1 MKASDTNINFLYL
14 NVCGLKPKLNIPEFN
29 ELIQTYDI
37 VSCVETKLD
46 DLDIVN
52 VDNFVVVQK
61 NRKQKV
67 KRKSGGIAVMIKKNI
82 YKHFEYV
89 DTDCEYVFWF
99 KLDKALF
106 QSD

>member
-1 MKASDTNINFLYL
+1 MKASDRNINFLYL

-67 KRKSGGIAVMIKKNI
+67 KRKSGGIAVMINKK
-82 YKHFEYV
+82 Y
-89 DTDCEYVFWF
+89 
-99 KLDKALF
+99 L
-106 QSD
+106 